1 MLMRP
6 PPPPPP
12 PKNNTDADDTANIS
26 VVLAPFMWGA
36 RRGAAWY
43 RNMATEEATQ
53 PLNLN
58 R

>member
-1 MLMRP
+1 MRP

-12 PKNNTDADDTANIS
+12 KKNNTDTDDTANIS